1 MIEAILFLSKLV
13 TALSDLVPKI
23 IALCAVLAAIVP
35 PQTGG
40 VLGTAYK
47 FLNAVAFNVKYA
59 KNAAEK

>member
-1 MIEAILFLSKLV
+1 MVSTIVLISQVLS
-13 TALSDLVPKI
+13 ALMELIPKV
-23 IALCAVLAAIVP
+23 IAFCAVLAAIVP

-59 KNAAEK
+59 KNVSEK